1 MRLTLNTSR
10 CQIDEQTQTRTGE
23 VDRLT
28 VCCAVR
34 MAPDDR
40 WLPGQV
46 RTIIFTG
53 DTAPLFGFNGPWEV
67 RAIQEALPDHRGRL
81 ITFDLRALIPSDVVT
96 RRTQDAED
104 DLGNPRAST
113 PSLDR
118 LAVEELLQ
126 EMQDTYPRPYSID
139 LATSVDGVGDAL
151 QLNVDTRRDTLRFTV
166 AGREVTTTLTALLGA
181 LLDPDTVRSVSLPTA
196 PRPRGRRRRRAMA
209 GRE

>member
-1 MRLTLNTSR
+1 MRLTLDTSR
-10 CQIDEQTQTRTGE
+10 CQISEQTQTRTGE

-28 VCCAVR
+28 LCCEVR
-34 MAPDDR
+34 TASDDR
-40 WLPGQV
+40 WMPGQV
-46 RTIIFTG
+46 RTILFTG
-53 DTAPLFGFNGPWEV
+53 DATSLFGFNGPWEV
-67 RAIQEALPDHRGRL
+67 RAIQELLTDHRGRR

-96 RRTQDAED
+96 RRTQEAED
-104 DLGNPRAST
+104 DLGNPRERA

-126 EMQDTYPRPYSID
+126 ELQDTYPRPYSID
-139 LATSVDGVGDAL
+139 LATAVDGVGDAL

-181 LLDPDTVRSVSLPTA
+181 LLDPDTVRSVSLPAA

-209 GRE
+209 GRN

>member
-1 MRLTLNTSR
+1 MRLTLDTSR
-10 CQIDEQTQTRTGE
+10 CQLSEQTQTRTGD
-23 VDRLT
+23 VDRLM
-28 VCCAVR
+28 VCCRVV
-34 MAPDDR
+34 MTPSER

-46 RTIIFTG
+46 RTILFTG
-53 DTAPLFGFNGPWEV
+53 DTTAVFGFNGPWEV
-67 RAIQEALPDHRGRL
+67 WTSLAELPNQRGRPL
-81 ITFDLRALIPSDVVT
+81 TLHLRALIPSDVVT

-151 QLNVDTRRDTLRFTV
+151 QLNVDTRRDTLRFLV

-181 LLDPDTVRSVSLPTA
+181 LLDPDTVRSVSLPAA